1 MRNNRQN
8 KYQIEIFFEKG
19 NIFKSKTI
27 QSSYKGSRH
36 FKDELKIDS
45 TKITIIAKR
54 SSTIKLDSVFYNHTS
69 SMYIQIIKS
78 IIFYY
83 LVSTKF
89 VKIKSIKIYRY
100 RGKSKEPKDS
110 FDFKN
115 HEFTQIV
122 SSDFIVVK
130 NIKDDKLIKIFDN
143 DEKGES
149 LLIASSYLVKSLSL
163 DDEIEKFEKL
173 WKAFNRIYKYF
184 GNNKNEFECQIKL
197 RKFIL
202 ENPTNFPLSTNAVN
216 ILTAQEIREKLRW
229 RALILNDYN
238 TEKKTKAFSEFIK
251 RYSDKRI
258 MELFNQLLPYREEF
272 LKNINLYDPVINYI
286 KENHRLNNQ
295 KNEELV
301 ALLCIKYMYFV
312 RNKLMHGEKLESSF
326 RFIENKE
333 VEEIKW
339 LNKILKL
346 LIIDLINCNNDL

>member
-1 MRNNRQN
+1 MKNNRQN

-19 NIFKSKTI
+19 NILKNKTI

-36 FKDELKIDS
+36 FKDEIKINP
-45 TKITIIAKR
+45 TNITIIAKR
-54 SSTIKLDSVFYNHTS
+54 SSTIKLNDIFYNHTS

-83 LVSTKF
+83 LVSTNF

-100 RGKSKEPKDS
+100 RGKSKEPKD
-110 FDFKN
+110 FLEFKN
-115 HEFTQIV
+115 DEFTQIV
-122 SSDFIVVK
+122 SSDFTVVK

-184 GNNKNEFECQIKL
+184 GDNKNEFECQVKL

-202 ENPTNFPLSTNAVN
+202 ENPTNFPLSTNIVDMLRAK
-216 ILTAQEIREKLRW
+216 EIREKLRW

-238 TEKKTKAFSEFIK
+238 TEKKTIAFSDFIK

-258 MELFNQLLPYREEF
+258 MELFNQLLPYREVF
-272 LKNINLYDPVINYI
+272 LKNINLYNSVIKHI
-286 KENHRLNNQ
+286 KENLLLNNN

-301 ALLCIKYMYFV
+301 VLLCIKYMYFV

-326 RFIENKE
+326 RFIENKD

-346 LIIDLINCNNDL
+346 LVIDLINCNNDL